1 MSFESRI
8 VAFSTRFLSARSFEL
23 IVAPALADLQFEAD
37 EHAGYPGVAASRLAV
52 LRAVAGAMRNDVARH
67 AGVIVMLTLVP
78 ACYYFVLIA
87 VCFDFFHGAVGK
99 DSVLPMIA
107 RVAAPLLVMSL
118 APVMVCFWPERRV
131 QPTIE

>member
-67 AGVIVMLTLVP
+67 AGVIVMLKP
-78 ACYYFVLIA
+78 SC
-87 VCFDFFHGAVGK
+87 
-99 DSVLPMIA
+99 
-107 RVAAPLLVMSL
+107 R
-118 APVMVCFWPERRV
+118 PVITSC
-131 QPTIE
+131 